1 MTNET
6 VQLERIGNLLEKY
19 LICFGKARAA
29 FYVLPA
35 LENYYVFTRYMNAVT
50 MALKRANFRPVYS
63 WSYDGSRGC
72 YNLIMIVQL
81 PAARRGGRDRGA
93 ARGREGVAAGEHP
106 RASPA
111 LHDRDALQGD
121 GEEAAAG
128 GGPRR
133 PRAGRGGAGG
143 DRARQGRT
151 GVFGCAEGDAG
162 GAGFGGGAG
171 KGRVAGGGQ
180 GRGEQPDRA
189 DGAAGRA
196 DGPGAG
202 G

>member
-72 YNLIMIVQL
+72 YNLIMIVQGYFRNDMNDVTDAIQRIWKLYSPFPVQFVAETPISQESLAQDKMRLWEIMNGMQFTSALSQRVL
-81 PAARRGGRDRGA
+81 PL
-93 ARGREGVAAGEHP
+93 HQ
-106 RASPA
+106 RAFACSR
-111 LHDRDALQGD
+111 LY
-121 GEEAAAG
+121 
-128 GGPRR
+128 
-133 PRAGRGGAGG
+133 
-143 DRARQGRT
+143 
-151 GVFGCAEGDAG
+151 
-162 GAGFGGGAG
+162 
-171 KGRVAGGGQ
+171 
-180 GRGEQPDRA
+180 
-189 DGAAGRA
+189 
-196 DGPGAG
+196 
-202 G
+202 